1 MSSDLKDLIREL
13 SEASEQ
19 LPDDPTSAGFQQRH
33 RVIQLTNKIR
43 SAVEQPVDRV
53 STYHEYIAEMAA
65 LRLFMDWNAFAHI
78 PPGPDGISYA
88 DLAKRLDAEERLV
101 RRMGRL
107 LVLKDILKP
116 AGLDGVAHTKLSE
129 EFVRKDGWG
138 AWFRIGYDSRNRT
151 NMRWREFFAKYGR
164 KEPVNATHGNPQSF
178 AHDQDDKSYWD
189 ILDQHFLEDFNA
201 SMRMVS
207 QAGTPPEIFPWKW

>member
-13 SEASEQ
+13 SEASER

-65 LRLFMDWNAFAHI
+65 LRLFIDWNAFAHI

-88 DLAKRLDAEERLV
+88 DLVKRLDAEERLV

-116 AGLDGVAHTKLSE
+116 AGLDGVARTKLSE

-138 AWFRIGYDSRNRT
+138 AWFRIGYAMLLN
-151 NMRWREFFAKYGR
+151 
-164 KEPVNATHGNPQSF
+164 
-178 AHDQDDKSYWD
+178 
-189 ILDQHFLEDFNA
+189 
-201 SMRMVS
+201 
-207 QAGTPPEIFPWKW
+207 